1 MSNVFGSLFDF
12 RSKDDKKRDYDA
24 YSKRIFPY
32 GDAQK
37 EKIASILLELLPKEK
52 EKYLMLHYV
61 LVKQGLTSDNPMDYE
76 TSAKKIEKRK
86 LVRLTPD
93 FKAQI
98 HALMDI
104 DLAIDETLAYPS
116 LEELKNI
123 ARNYIS

>member
-32 GDAQK
+32 GDAQR
-37 EKIASILLELLPKEK
+37 EKIAGILTEWFPKEK
-52 EKYLMLHYV
+52 QKYLMLHYV
-61 LVKQGLTSDNPMDYE
+61 LVKEGLTAENPVDYQ

-86 LVRLTPD
+86 LVRMTPE
-93 FKAQI
+93 FRAGI
-98 HALMDI
+98 HALLDV
-104 DLAIDETLAYPS
+104 DLAIDETLTYPS
-116 LEELKNI
+116 LEELKDI